1 MPTPLYLDSARL
13 GPMSPLAQRL
23 LSDFG
28 RLTAEDPA
36 SPYIEDFLRRGFGTL
51 PEEYR
56 VRFGDLAAWTGLAD
70 LKASLRRFVGASD
83 DSRVL
88 IAGRSRSLMRLA
100 ARCLFQQCRNVLT
113 TDLSWPAYQTILEDE
128 AHRTGHGVTQVR
140 VRQRLFRQETC
151 LDNLAAELDTAA
163 RHYRCDGLFLPVVD
177 NLGIRLPVADI
188 VAAIRQRTDLK
199 FIVLDAAQAIGH
211 VPLSSDLECSDFVIA
226 GTHKWLGGYLPLGLA
241 FLNSERTRKRII
253 ETSRDMRAGENL
265 DDPLFDFLT
274 DLEAGSLGQHSETI
288 NFTPLLTCRGALH
301 EFDDVNSGIDDSLRH
316 QRSNAEVVR
325 VLAEATGWTLLLPAA
340 DQRTGIVLLQS
351 GQPECR
357 SLSADALRRRMQQS
371 GITATAYESG
381 IVRLSMPR
389 SELRPSDVHALHSA
403 LQRLATPVVHELTPS
418 GDLPAKCVSSAAC

>member
-1 MPTPLYLDSARL
+1 MPTPLYLDTARL

-23 LSDFG
+23 LCDFG

-36 SPYIEDFLRRGFGTL
+36 SPYIEDFLRLGFGTL
-51 PEEYR
+51 PEERR

-100 ARCLFQQCRNVLT
+100 ARCIFQQCCNVLT
-113 TDLSWPAYQTILEDE
+113 IDLSWPAYQTILEDE
-128 AHRTGHGVTQVR
+128 AQRTGQGVTQVR

-163 RHYRCDGLFLPVVD
+163 RRYRCDGLFLPVVD

-211 VPLSSDLECSDFVIA
+211 VPLSSDVECSDLVIA

-241 FLNSERTRKRII
+241 FLNRERTDRRISSL
-253 ETSRDMRAGENL
+253 E
-265 DDPLFDFLT
+265 FL
-274 DLEAGSLGQHSETI
+274 QSEIAAWAAAI
-288 NFTPLLTCRGALH
+288 NAASIG
-301 EFDDVNSGIDDSLRH
+301 NSPSTR
-316 QRSNAEVVR
+316 
-325 VLAEATGWTLLLPAA
+325 LAENSNDST
-340 DQRTGIVLLQS
+340 R
-351 GQPECR
+351 R
-357 SLSADALRRRMQQS
+357 SRLEDALEVRQ
-371 GITATAYESG
+371 IANTTPKPFATANGS
-381 IVRLSMPR
+381 
-389 SELRPSDVHALHSA
+389 
-403 LQRLATPVVHELTPS
+403 
-418 GDLPAKCVSSAAC
+418 

>member
-1 MPTPLYLDSARL
+1 MPTPLYLDTARL

-36 SPYIEDFLRRGFGTL
+36 SPYIEDFLRVGFAAL
-51 PEEYR
+51 PEDYR
-56 VRFGDLAAWTGLAD
+56 GRFGELSAWTGLAS
-70 LKASLRRFVGASD
+70 LKASLRRFVGATD
-83 DSRVL
+83 DSPVL

-128 AHRTGHGVTQVR
+128 ARRAGHGVTQVR
-140 VRQRLFRQETC
+140 VRQRLFRRETC
-151 LDNLAAELDTAA
+151 LDNIATELATAA

-199 FIVLDAAQAIGH
+199 FIALDSAQAIGH
-211 VPLSSDLECSDFVIA
+211 VPLSSDLECSDLVIA

-241 FLNSERTRKRII
+241 FLNDERNRARII
-253 ETSRDMRAGENL
+253 DNRRGMGETEEL

-274 DLEAGSLGQHSETI
+274 DLETGSLGQHTETI
-288 NFTPLLTCRGALH
+288 NLTPLLACCGALH
-301 EFDDVNSGIDDSLRH
+301 DFDDPKRGVDVSLH
-316 QRSNAEVVR
+316 YQLSNAEIVR
-325 VLAEATGWTLLLPAA
+325 ALAEATGWTPLLPAA

-351 GQPECR
+351 SHPECQ
-357 SLSADALRRRMQQS
+357 SLSAEALRRRMQQS
-371 GITATAYESG
+371 GITATAYDAG
-381 IVRLSMPR
+381 VVRLSMPR
-389 SELRPSDVHALHSA
+389 SELRPADDHALHSA
-403 LQRLATPVVHELTPS
+403 LQRLATPVVHELTPA
-418 GDLPAKCVSSAAC
+418 GDLPAMCVSSAAC